1 MDKDFSMNYGQ
12 NSGTYLPNKNP
23 MAGVT
28 VDKVCKL
35 LRAGQPIVW
44 SVAVVFG
51 LLGVSLTIHYLW
63 KSKRVGEEGALFH
76 RTVPGGNFWKQP

>member
-1 MDKDFSMNYGQ
+1 MDYGQ
-12 NSGTYLPNKNP
+12 TSGTYLPNKNP
-23 MAGVT
+23 TPGVT

-44 SVAVVFG
+44 AVAIVFG

-63 KSKRVGEEGALFH
+63 KRNRVDEEERTAH
-76 RTVPGGNFWKQP
+76 RPVPNGNSWMQT